1 MLEPNALIPQVC
13 PLDATPVSSGSPP
26 ASIHGSSSAE
36 PFFSGSSSSQAG
48 TIVLSSRYIRLF
60 LDHLIFDQLASFWG
74 DQ

>member
-1 MLEPNALIPQVC
+1 MLEPNDLIPQVC

-26 ASIHGSSSAE
+26 ALIHGSSSAE

-48 TIVLSSRYIRLF
+48 TTVLLARYIRLLPDQPI
-60 LDHLIFDQLASFWG
+60 LDLPVSFWG

>member
-1 MLEPNALIPQVC
+1 MPEPNDLIPQVC

-26 ASIHGSSSAE
+26 ALIRDSSSVE

-48 TIVLSSRYIRLF
+48 TTVLLARYILLP
-60 LDHLIFDQLASFWG
+60 LDQPIFDLLASSWG

>member
-1 MLEPNALIPQVC
+1 MPEPNDLIPQVC

-26 ASIHGSSSAE
+26 TSIHGSSSAE

-48 TIVLSSRYIRLF
+48 TTVLLARYILLL
-60 LDHLIFDQLASFWG
+60 LDQPIFDLPVSFWD